1 MTSTPH
7 MNSYFDDFLKN
18 IRLSKSQKATLVE
31 AHTRLRDELE
41 ADASLQDMLINT
53 FLQGSYRRSTIIKP
67 AAGQSSDVDVVVVTN
82 IDEEDYT
89 PAEALDL
96 FKGFLD
102 KNYPGQYERQ
112 GRSWGIHVDGADI
125 DLVPTSAPS
134 EALSKSEAL
143 KDMVFS
149 TLDVESFADSSE
161 LSKAYGSRTA
171 VNIRDILEKDDW
183 KDEAL
188 RIPDREADVWE
199 WTDPLSQIGW
209 TIDKN
214 ARCSGRYVNVVKALK
229 WWWRTQH
236 PDKKYP
242 KGYPLEHLIGDCCP
256 DGIESVAE
264 GVVLTLENI
273 AKMGPS
279 KPILLDR
286 GLPNDVMARVS
297 QDDYSTFHECV
308 IEASCLAREAFAAED
323 ARVASEKW
331 QELFGAEFP
340 LAPKSE
346 SKAAFTARAGAA
358 TILSEANFA

>member
-1 MTSTPH
+1 MKRITLPLKPSIFSKASSIKTILVSMSDRVDLGVYMLMVLTSILFRLQHRARPCP
-7 MNSYFDDFLKN
+7 NRRRLK
-18 IRLSKSQKATLVE
+18 I
-31 AHTRLRDELE
+31 
-41 ADASLQDMLINT
+41 
-53 FLQGSYRRSTIIKP
+53 
-67 AAGQSSDVDVVVVTN
+67 
-82 IDEEDYT
+82 
-89 PAEALDL
+89 
-96 FKGFLD
+96 
-102 KNYPGQYERQ
+102 
-112 GRSWGIHVDGADI
+112 W
-125 DLVPTSAPS
+125 
-134 EALSKSEAL
+134 
-143 KDMVFS
+143 FS